1 MTAALFV
8 NDRKTTVL
16 TSRIRQN
23 LFDSTLETEL
33 DIHTRNTEH
42 SEKDTTNNSMDL
54 SLASIEE
61 EMSKL
66 LPAVVHELS
75 KVDKIDGLLSFMRLV
90 KSGKFPLENIAF
102 ELFLDVVKWFS
113 VENSSLMRY
122 NKNTKDLETRV

>member
-1 MTAALFV
+1 
-8 NDRKTTVL
+8 
-16 TSRIRQN
+16 
-23 LFDSTLETEL
+23 
-33 DIHTRNTEH
+33 
-42 SEKDTTNNSMDL
+42 MDL

-113 VENSSLMRY
+113 VESSSLMRY